1 MVDFYDEGGLL
12 LYSQRFEAWRTP
24 TGDDVMSPGA
34 VGLIQVPKPASAKT
48 YRVWL
53 VK

>member
-1 MVDFYDEGGLL
+1 MDVYDKDELL
-12 LYSQRFEAWRTP
+12 LYGQRFEAWRTI
-24 TGDDVMSPGA
+24 TGEDVMSPGT
-34 VGLIQVPKPASAKT
+34 VGIIQVPKPASAKT